1 MEYLKSCEVLA
12 LLKVSRSTLH
22 RLVGAGLPSVNIG
35 RVKRFDQDAVLKWI
49 ARRGTKVEPPVYVC
63 DECEKRWAAPVE
75 TPCPCGGMRR
85 LTPLPS
91 RLLSSPSG

>member
-1 MEYLKSCEVLA
+1 MESLRSCEVLA
-12 LLKVSRSTLH
+12 LLKVSRPTLH
-22 RLVGAGLPSVNIG
+22 RLVAAGLPSVSIG
-35 RVKRFDQDAVLKWI
+35 RVRRFDREAVLRWI
-49 ARRGTKVEPPVYVC
+49 AKRGTKLEAPVYTC